1 MQVERIQSNNNII
14 TPQRIKRYNSNN
26 SVSFKSRSHMLQASK
41 NRPQELFKKIVKST
55 QESLVHKEVTMILSG
70 AIGTFVGM
78 VAAVLTGGNPLLM
91 VAGLGAGLV
100 AGSIPVILFMSNPK
114 NDVPELTL
122 SNPVMDC
129 IRAIKEIREE
139 EREQKERERR
149 IEAKLPPLAERGFP
163 QAPEPWEVRAQ
174 RWTRESEEAKRQAE
188 IYKVNRA
195 LERKTGY

>member
-55 QESLVHKEVTMILSG
+55 QESLVHTEINMILSG
-70 AIGTFVGM
+70 AIGTFAGAVT
-78 VAAVLTGGNPLLM
+78 AALTGLSPLLM

-100 AGSIPVILFMSNPK
+100 VGAIPVILFISNPE
-114 NDVPELTL
+114 NDVPGVNMATPMDFFREL
-122 SNPVMDC
+122 
-129 IRAIKEIREE
+129 KEWRDEA
-139 EREQKERERR
+139 REQRARERR
-149 IEAKLPPLAERGFP
+149 RAAELPPLAEREDP
-163 QAPEPWEVRAQ
+163 RPPEPWEVRVA
-174 RWTRESEEAKRQAE
+174 RWNREREEAKRQKE
-188 IYKVNRA
+188 INKVNRA